1 MNNYLQIEIGGE
13 LRGLK
18 FNMLSRIEAAK
29 KVDFERLEST
39 TLYAY
44 VYAGL
49 LANAYVKQVEFNT
62 DYETVCD
69 WVDAIPTETQ
79 IEIIGKINQ
88 IFGTSE
94 QSEKPETTTE
104 EKKSNRKTMK
114 ANV

>member
-1 MNNYLQIEIGGE
+1 MNNYIQIEIGGE

-29 KVDFERLEST
+29 KVDFDRLEST

-49 LANAYVKQVEFNT
+49 LANAYVKQVEFTT

-69 WVDAIPTETQ
+69 WVDAVPTEVQLQ
-79 IEIIGKINQ
+79 IIAKINEV
-88 IFGTSE
+88 FGTSE
-94 QSEKPETTTE
+94 DAETTATTE
-104 EKKSNRKTMK
+104 QKKSKRKPMK
-114 ANV
+114 ANA